1 MPDLGN
7 ATILALTVLIMIT
20 ASGVGY
26 RWFTSLL
33 ALVVGASSI
42 LVVIWIIGVDRV
54 AKIPVFGYVA
64 KRFSAFFNPFNDLS
78 GAGHQLANSYYAMSN
93 GGWFGLGLG
102 NSIEKQ
108 GYLPEAHTDFVFA
121 IVIEELGFVGASL
134 ILALFILLNSSD
146 HFSRYSSK
154 ESF

>member
-1 MPDLGN
+1 M
-7 ATILALTVLIMIT
+7 
-20 ASGVGY
+20 GY

-33 ALVVGASSI
+33 GLVVSGSAII
-42 LVVIWIIGVDRV
+42 LGSIWIIGVDRV

-64 KRFSAFFNPFNDLS
+64 KRFSAFFNPFNDLT

-121 IVIEELGFVGASL
+121 IVIEELGIPRREQLMGL
-134 ILALFILLNSSD
+134 ICSYCFCS
-146 HFSRYSSK
+146 
-154 ESF
+154 